1 MNELRKKKKVMLLAV
16 PPDVWKALDNETVK
30 RKGPM
35 GRLEIK
41 EVAVEILE
49 ERLKELGYDEFIQFR
64 KLQSSKLMTPQETPE

>member
-16 PPDVWKALDNETVK
+16 PPGVWKALDNETVK

-41 EVAVEILE
+41 EVAIEILE
-49 ERLKELGYDEFIQFR
+49 EHLKELGYDEFIQFR
-64 KLQSSKLMTPQETPE
+64 KLQSYKLKVQEK

>member
-1 MNELRKKKKVMLLAV
+1 MKKKKVMLLSV
-16 PPDVWKALDNETVK
+16 PPGVWNALDNETVN

-41 EVAVEILE
+41 DVAIEILE

-64 KLQSSKLMTPQETPE
+64 KLQSSSPSLQRRRK